1 MKLLIVIPAYNE
13 RENIERV
20 VGNLIKN
27 YPCYDYIVVNDGSKD
42 ATRDICRKN
51 GYNLIDLPAN
61 LGLAGAFQTGL
72 RYAKLYD
79 YDAVLQFDADGQHL
93 PQYIRNMEKCME
105 ETDSDIVIGSRFV
118 TVKKPRTLR
127 MFGSYLISWAMTLTT
142 GKRICDPTSG
152 MRMFNRRMIE
162 EFAADANF
170 APEPDT
176 ISFLLK
182 NGASIQEVQVEMRE
196 RIAGESYLNLFNAAK
211 YMIKM
216 GVSIILIQWFRKR
229 KEN

>member
-20 VGNLIKN
+20 VDNLKAN
-27 YPCYDYIVVNDGSKD
+27 CPQCDYIVVNDGSKD
-42 ATRDICRKN
+42 NTRSVCREK
-51 GYNLIDLPAN
+51 GYNLIDLPVN

-72 RYAKLYD
+72 RYAKIKD

-93 PQYIRNMEKCME
+93 PQYIQAMVECME
-105 ETDSDIVIGSRFV
+105 TYNSDIVIGSRFV
-118 TVKKPRTLR
+118 NVKKPKSLR
-127 MFGSYLISWAMTLTT
+127 MVGSYLISRAMKLTT
-142 GKRICDPTSG
+142 GKKISDPTSG
-152 MRMFNRRMIE
+152 MRLFNRKMIN
-162 EFAADANF
+162 EFATDANF

-182 NGASIQEVQVEMRE
+182 NGATVREVQVEMRE
-196 RIAGESYLNLFNAAK
+196 RIAGQSYLNLVNAAK

-216 GVSIILIQWFRKR
+216 GLSIVFIQWFRKR
-229 KEN
+229 KEF

>member
-20 VGNLIKN
+20 VDNLKAN
-27 YPCYDYIVVNDGSKD
+27 CPQCDYIVVNDGSKD
-42 ATRDICRKN
+42 KTRSVCREK
-51 GYNLIDLPAN
+51 GYNLIDLPVN

-72 RYAKLYD
+72 RYAKIKD

-93 PQYIRNMEKCME
+93 PQYIQAMVECME
-105 ETDSDIVIGSRFV
+105 TYNSDIVIGSRFV
-118 TVKKPRTLR
+118 NVKKPKSLR
-127 MFGSYLISWAMTLTT
+127 MVGSYLISRAMKLTT
-142 GKRICDPTSG
+142 GKKISDPTSG
-152 MRMFNRRMIE
+152 MRLFNRKMIN
-162 EFAADANF
+162 EFATDANF

-182 NGASIQEVQVEMRE
+182 NGATVREVQVEMRE
-196 RIAGESYLNLFNAAK
+196 RIAGQSYLNLVNAAK

-216 GVSIILIQWFRKR
+216 GLSIVFIQWFRKR
-229 KEN
+229 KEF

>member
-20 VGNLIKN
+20 VDNLKAN
-27 YPCYDYIVVNDGSKD
+27 CPQCDYIVVNDGSKD
-42 ATRDICRKN
+42 KTRSVCREK
-51 GYNLIDLPAN
+51 GYNLIDLPVN

-72 RYAKLYD
+72 RYAKIKD

-93 PQYIRNMEKCME
+93 PQYIQAMVECME
-105 ETDSDIVIGSRFV
+105 TYNSDIVIGSRFV
-118 TVKKPRTLR
+118 NVKKPKSLR
-127 MFGSYLISWAMTLTT
+127 MVGSYLISRAMKLTT
-142 GKRICDPTSG
+142 GKKISDPTSG
-152 MRMFNRRMIE
+152 MRLFNRKMIN
-162 EFAADANF
+162 EFATDANF

-182 NGASIQEVQVEMRE
+182 NGATVREVQVEMRE
-196 RIAGESYLNLFNAAK
+196 RIAGQSYLNLINAAK

-216 GVSIILIQWFRKR
+216 GLSIVFIQWFRKR
-229 KEN
+229 KEF

>member
-20 VGNLIKN
+20 VDNLKAN
-27 YPCYDYIVVNDGSKD
+27 CPQCDYIVVNDGSKD
-42 ATRDICRKN
+42 NTRSVCREK
-51 GYNLIDLPAN
+51 GYNLIDLPVN

-72 RYAKLYD
+72 RYAKIKD

-93 PQYIRNMEKCME
+93 PQYIQAMVECME
-105 ETDSDIVIGSRFV
+105 TYNSDIVIGSRFV
-118 TVKKPRTLR
+118 NVKKPKSLR
-127 MFGSYLISWAMTLTT
+127 MVGSYLISLAMKLTT
-142 GKRICDPTSG
+142 GKKISDPTSG
-152 MRMFNRRMIE
+152 MRLFNRKMIN
-162 EFAADANF
+162 EFATDANF

-182 NGASIQEVQVEMRE
+182 NGATVREVQVEMRE
-196 RIAGESYLNLFNAAK
+196 RIAGQSYLNLVNAAK

-216 GVSIILIQWFRKR
+216 GLSIVFIQWFRKR
-229 KEN
+229 KEF